1 MASTWPSPALGSR
14 PLGARRR
21 GHRHGQPPRRPPR
34 RGPSSC
40 TRPALRSVTTPVDLA
55 LQHLS
60 PPSPSVS
67 TLLRQTV
74 VCPSHSAAGSSPAHK
89 ASGFSPTPTDEPEP
103 NTGDALLRARRGWA
117 CRSVV
122 VRDAPRTRP
131 ALRLAP
137 RPAPPAPHAVLQVS
151 HVPSTRC
158 RVLGRA
164 SIEIAAPPPTAR
176 ARTDRDSCTVV
187 LGVRIA
193 HLGLAAAGAMAMLAV
208 RPKVQLAHDEVH
220 IAVSTEELLAESSPR
235 SAGRA
240 PDIAPAVQSVRLVAA
255 ADEPS
260 HRRHDPSSSMR
271 PVEEPPSNVSRCNH
285 SGHPRA
291 EPPSQSGIAYR
302 TRSCRRWGKS
312 LCVSE

>member
-1 MASTWPSPALGSR
+1 M
-14 PLGARRR
+14 GARRR

-158 RVLGRA
+158 RVLWGGHQLRSLRHGDARRAAEGAAGPRRGPHRGLHRGTARRVISKERWEGARYRASRSVGQARRSRRRTVTSTTRSLFQHASGRA
-164 SIEIAAPPPTAR
+164 A
-176 ARTDRDSCTVV
+176 
-187 LGVRIA
+187 
-193 HLGLAAAGAMAMLAV
+193 
-208 RPKVQLAHDEVH
+208 
-220 IAVSTEELLAESSPR
+220 
-235 SAGRA
+235 
-240 PDIAPAVQSVRLVAA
+240 
-255 ADEPS
+255 
-260 HRRHDPSSSMR
+260 
-271 PVEEPPSNVSRCNH
+271 PSNVSRCNH